1 MAIAIGISTKI
12 KDALNMIDHEGV
24 PPLITFRGGVYVL
37 STEGRDLG
45 SLYYTRFANANTAEY
60 SVTIPFSFRDMVGEL
75 LEKGDNLRAHLPPMI
90 TDLPPAGYSMFYKS
104 GPQPDQLNQ

>member
-1 MAIAIGISTKI
+1 MATAIGISTKI

-37 STEGRDLG
+37 STEGRKRG
-45 SLYYTRFANANTAEY
+45 SLYYTRFANASTAEY
-60 SVTIPFSFRDMVGEL
+60 SVVIPFSFGDMLGTL
-75 LEKGDNLRAHLPPMI
+75 LDKGDNLRAHLPPAI
-90 TDLPPAGYSMFYKS
+90 TELPPAGYSMFYKS